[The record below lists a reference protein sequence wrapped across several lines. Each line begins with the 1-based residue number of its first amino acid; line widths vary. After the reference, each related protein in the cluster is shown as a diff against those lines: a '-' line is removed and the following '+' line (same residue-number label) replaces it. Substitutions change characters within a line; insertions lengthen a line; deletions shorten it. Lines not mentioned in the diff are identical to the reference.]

1 MEVRLKAIVKT
12 PIFTVIPKKTYSELQ
27 GEYRFKHNKEY
38 DIDFDNEIVEKWHL
52 DLLIMRCTVC
62 DPYVP
67 YSKINEK
74 SYARHEI
81 EDYGTVGSLQDH
93 LRAEHGKMICSL
105 CANKGRLFPYELKL
119 YARQVIQAHMSGV
132 LKDPSQPIH
141 VPCPVCNKVQYD
153 AREVLIHCR
162 ANHVHCFLC
171 GINDPSYYYASE
183 EQLSAHYDK
192 AHYPCHLCN
201 MFVAATMMELIEHQN
216 KEHGHVDSNNHLRF
230 HEESVPSTNAEVA
243 SEWRTVAAPH
253 AVPRPTPVSHFV
265 THPVS
270 ARSGNAKR
278 GLASVQRPAVN
289 SSTQHPTSNQSTQHP
304 TSNQSTRR
312 PTLNQSTQ
320 HPTLNQ
326 STQHPTPNQRP
337 SSRPQQPLRTQYG
350 HLSTTAPPFVQ
361 REPAHP
367 PLSFAD
373 LRTDLTCL
381 LTTLIDLPTN
391 APKSKVNAYEMCKV
405 LLELCTNI
413 VDFMSLSTSSV
424 RLSLSEDM
432 RASLQR
438 LISTTQTDIDI
449 TKIIVFGVTRD
460 HARKIQLYI
469 HQYRTPHGWTY
480 FYHEGTSDFSQYT
493 SKELWTIVCFLYLT

>member
-1 MEVRLKAIVKT
+1 MQCTICFRNIDVYAVLPCNHNICCSECIFKEIALFGNRKCPYCKAIVKT

-171 GINDPSYYYASE
+171 GINDPSYVRVRPFLES
-183 EQLSAHYDK
+183 S
-192 AHYPCHLCN
+192 
-201 MFVAATMMELIEHQN
+201 TMRRRSSCRRITT
-216 KEHGHVDSNNHLRF
+216 R
-230 HEESVPSTNAEVA
+230 
-243 SEWRTVAAPH
+243 RT
-253 AVPRPTPVSHFV
+253 TPVICV
-265 THPVS
+265 
-270 ARSGNAKR
+270 
-278 GLASVQRPAVN
+278 
-289 SSTQHPTSNQSTQHP
+289 
-304 TSNQSTRR
+304 
-312 PTLNQSTQ
+312 
-320 HPTLNQ
+320 
-326 STQHPTPNQRP
+326 
-337 SSRPQQPLRTQYG
+337 
-350 HLSTTAPPFVQ
+350 
-361 REPAHP
+361 
-367 PLSFAD
+367 
-373 LRTDLTCL
+373 TCL
-381 LTTLIDLPTN
+381 W
-391 APKSKVNAYEMCKV
+391 
-405 LLELCTNI
+405 
-413 VDFMSLSTSSV
+413 
-424 RLSLSEDM
+424 R
-432 RASLQR
+432 RR
-438 LISTTQTDIDI
+438 
-449 TKIIVFGVTRD
+449 
-460 HARKIQLYI
+460 
-469 HQYRTPHGWTY
+469 
-480 FYHEGTSDFSQYT
+480 
-493 SKELWTIVCFLYLT
+493 